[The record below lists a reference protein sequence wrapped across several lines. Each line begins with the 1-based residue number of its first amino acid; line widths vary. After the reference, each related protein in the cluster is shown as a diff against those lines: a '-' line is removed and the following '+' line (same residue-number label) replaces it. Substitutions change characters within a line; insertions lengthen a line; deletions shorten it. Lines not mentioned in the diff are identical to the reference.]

1 VTDPAAPASAT
12 DRAARGRGG
21 PSRRVLV
28 RAALACALA
37 PLVLAPARANGVEL
51 VTLDVV
57 RDDEAVSIDFAVR
70 VTLPP
75 PVEDALRR
83 GIVLHFE
90 AQAELLRPRW
100 YWRDLRVARV
110 RREWRLSYQPLTG
123 SFRVSAG
130 GLHQSFASLD
140 EAMAA
145 MTRMTRW
152 HVAAAVDVDPDE
164 RHVLDF
170 AWRLDTGELPRPM
183 QIGIGNLPEWQLA
196 VERRVELRR

>member
-1 VTDPAAPASAT
+1 LTAPAAPASAT
-12 DRAARGRGG
+12 HRAARGARGVD
-21 PSRRVLV
+21 RRAFG
-28 RAALACALA
+28 RAALAC
-37 PLVLAPARANGVEL
+37 VLASLVGPVRADAVEL
-51 VTLDVV
+51 LALDVV
-57 RDDEAVSIDFAVR
+57 RRDGEVSVDFAVR
-70 VTLPP
+70 VTLPA

-90 AQAELLRPRW
+90 AQAELVRPRW
-100 YWRDLRVARV
+100 YWRDMRVGRV

-123 SFRVSAG
+123 SFRVSTG
-130 GLHQSFASLD
+130 GLHQTFASLD
-140 EAMAA
+140 EAMAT
-145 MTRMTRW
+145 MTRLTRW
-152 HVAAAVDVDPDE
+152 RVADADDVDPDA